1 MFRLLWKTTLVSII
15 AVLGGFLW
23 FVSTMPPQTV
33 NYNTPTDAIVV
44 LTGSVGRIQEGIEL
58 FQQGK
63 AKYLYISGV
72 NPRVTKEALFKNSKL
87 NPQILECCVI
97 IEHEAKDTEGNAR
110 ETAKWVQEKGLRSLR
125 LVTADYHVRRS
136 LLQFRSY
143 LPDLM
148 IVAHPI
154 KTEAVVLEHRW
165 EDWKTLKVLF
175 KEYTK
180 WVVARVIVLQRV

>member
-1 MFRLLWKTTLVSII
+1 MFRLLWKITLLSII

-23 FVSTMPPQTV
+23 FVSTMSPQNV

-44 LTGSVGRIQEGIEL
+44 LTGSVGRIQEGMEI

-72 NPRVTKEALFKNSKL
+72 NPKVTKETLFKNSTL
-87 NPQILECCVI
+87 NSQILDCCVI
-97 IEHEAKDTEGNAR
+97 LEHEAKDTVGNAR
-110 ETAKWVQEKGLRSLR
+110 ETAKWAEQKGIKSIR

-143 LPDLM
+143 LPALV
-148 IVAHPI
+148 IVVHPV
-154 KTEAVVLEHRW
+154 KTADVVLEHRW

-175 KEYTK
+175 KEYGK
-180 WVVARVIVLQRV
+180 WIVAHVIK

>member
-1 MFRLLWKTTLVSII
+1 MFRSLWKITLLFII

-23 FVSTMPPQTV
+23 FVSTMSPQNV

-44 LTGSVGRIQEGIEL
+44 LTGSVGRVQEGMEI

-72 NPRVTKEALFKNSKL
+72 NPKVTKETLFKNSKL
-87 NPQILECCVI
+87 NPQILDCCVI
-97 IEHEAKDTEGNAR
+97 LEYKAEDTEGNAR
-110 ETAKWVQEKGLRSLR
+110 ETAKWVEAKGLHSIR

-143 LPDLM
+143 LPALV
-148 IVAHPI
+148 IVVHPV
-154 KTEAVVLEHRW
+154 KTADVVLEHRW

-175 KEYTK
+175 KEYCK
-180 WVVARVIVLQRV
+180 WIVARMVAFF